1 MVLVDDMIDSGGTIA
16 GLSRRIHEA
25 GAANIYVSA
34 SHGLFTDHSMEL
46 IESSP
51 IKKVF
56 VTDSLPLP
64 NTASK
69 KIFQIPTAPLLAR
82 VIIAEHFRTISEA
95 TDSFEEDDFTSE
107 N

>member
-1 MVLVDDMIDSGGTIA
+1 MIDSGGTIA
-16 GLSRRIHEA
+16 GLSKRIHDA

-34 SHGLFTDHSMEL
+34 SHGLFTDHALEL

-51 IKKVF
+51 IKMVLI
-56 VTDSLPLP
+56 TDSLPLP
-64 NTASK
+64 SSASK
-69 KIFQIPTAPLLAR
+69 KIHQIPTAPLLAR

-95 TDSFEEDDFTSE
+95 TDSFEEDDFNSDD

>member
-1 MVLVDDMIDSGGTIA
+1 MIDSGGTLS
-16 GLSRRIHEA
+16 GLSKRIHDA

-34 SHGLFTDHSMEL
+34 SHGLFTDHAMEL
-46 IESSP
+46 IENSP

-64 NTASK
+64 SKASK
-69 KIFQIPTAPLLAR
+69 KIYQIPTAPLLAR

-95 TDSFEEDDFTSE
+95 TDSFEEDDFTNE